1 VGIQTAQ
8 YTPPPS
14 FLKKYAFL
22 KFPIFQNQEKS
33 KKSSRKGPYTLLWSL
48 EGPSTTLVD
57 MQTAQDTLVS
67 AFFVT
72 DVRHAFVAV
81 HILLEWEISRKS
93 SGKAYFT
100 AVLGVRIQP
109 RTLWWISIL
118 FRTPCQPHSK
128 SGGTHFLQKISVSAL
143 QGTVTHARNPQ
154 PTRPHTYSDNTA
166 TAVATVSNEQL
177 MALFEKPATAKR
189 FVDTC
194 YSSLFYKRTPRHVRN
209 PLSFQVSPRAKQY
222 QTKSP
227 ARSAISLHT
236 AIAFKDAPEPEGRR
250 RGN

>member
-1 VGIQTAQ
+1 M
-8 YTPPPS
+8 S
-14 FLKKYAFL
+14 
-22 KFPIFQNQEKS
+22 
-33 KKSSRKGPYTLLWSL
+33 
-48 EGPSTTLVD
+48 
-57 MQTAQDTLVS
+57 S

-72 DVRHAFVAV
+72 GVRHAFVAV

-93 SGKAYFT
+93 SGKAYLPLFSE
-100 AVLGVRIQP
+100 LEYSLEHSGG
-109 RTLWWISIL
+109 SIL

-128 SGGTHFLQKISVSAL
+128 SGGTHLLQKMSVSAL
-143 QGTVTHARNPQ
+143 QGTVTHARNP
-154 PTRPHTYSDNTA
+154 PLTPSHTYSDNTA

-194 YSSLFYKRTPRHVRN
+194 CSSLFYKRTPRHVEN
-209 PLSFQVSPRAKQY
+209 PLSFQVSSRAKQY

-227 ARSAISLHT
+227 ARSANSPRT
-236 AIAFKDAPEPEGRR
+236 AISFKDAPEPEGRR

>member
-1 VGIQTAQ
+1 
-8 YTPPPS
+8 
-14 FLKKYAFL
+14 
-22 KFPIFQNQEKS
+22 
-33 KKSSRKGPYTLLWSL
+33 
-48 EGPSTTLVD
+48 
-57 MQTAQDTLVS
+57 MVS

-128 SGGTHFLQKISVSAL
+128 SGGTHFLQKMSVSAL
-143 QGTVTHARNPQ
+143 QGTVTHARNPP
-154 PTRPHTYSDNTA
+154 PTPPHTYSDNTA
-166 TAVATVSNEQL
+166 TAGATVSNEQL

-250 RGN
+250 RVTNGRHRRHLADARHGHAVVDFVVF

>member
-22 KFPIFQNQEKS
+22 KFPIFQNQENS
-33 KKSSRKGPYTLLWSL
+33 RKSSRKGPYTLLWSL

-128 SGGTHFLQKISVSAL
+128 SGGTHFLQKMSVSAL
-143 QGTVTHARNPQ
+143 QGTVTHARNPHPPLPTPIRTIQRLLGQ
-154 PTRPHTYSDNTA
+154 PSQMN
-166 TAVATVSNEQL
+166 N
-177 MALFEKPATAKR
+177 
-189 FVDTC
+189 
-194 YSSLFYKRTPRHVRN
+194 
-209 PLSFQVSPRAKQY
+209 
-222 QTKSP
+222 
-227 ARSAISLHT
+227 
-236 AIAFKDAPEPEGRR
+236 
-250 RGN
+250 

>member
-33 KKSSRKGPYTLLWSL
+33 RKSSRKGPYTLLWSL

-57 MQTAQDTLVS
+57 MQTAQDTSVS
-67 AFFVT
+67 IFFVT
-72 DVRHAFVAV
+72 DVRHAFVSV

-128 SGGTHFLQKISVSAL
+128 SGGTHFLQKMSVSAL
-143 QGTVTHARNPQ
+143 QGTVTHARNPPPTPPHLFGRSIQRLLGQ
-154 PTRPHTYSDNTA
+154 PSQMNNYMMSHFENPAYCK
-166 TAVATVSNEQL
+166 AVHGHMLQFSIL
-177 MALFEKPATAKR
+177 
-189 FVDTC
+189 
-194 YSSLFYKRTPRHVRN
+194 
-209 PLSFQVSPRAKQY
+209 
-222 QTKSP
+222 
-227 ARSAISLHT
+227 
-236 AIAFKDAPEPEGRR
+236 
-250 RGN
+250 